1 MLSGEL
7 VMLKTSHRGKVREFI
22 VNVSEDDFHTDF
34 GKIDLSVL
42 IDKEPGDA
50 VISHMG
56 QEFTIQRP
64 RMPDFFNHAKRSGAP
79 MMPKDIG
86 PIIAYTGLN
95 KQDNVLDAGTGSGVL
110 AMYLGSIAKRVLS
123 YEIREDFAQIARQ
136 NVLSAGLDNVEI
148 RCGNIIEEIAS
159 LNESF
164 DVVTLD
170 TQDSRYVIPH
180 VRKVLNPGGFLVTYS
195 PFFEQTKDI
204 RGAIEAAHFYD
215 VRTMEF
221 SEREISFSDR
231 GTRPATAR
239 VGHTG
244 FITIARK

>member
-1 MLSGEL
+1 MISGEL
-7 VMLKTSHRGKVREFI
+7 IMLKTSHRGKVREFI
-22 VNVSEDDFHTDF
+22 VNVSEDEFHTDF
-34 GKIDLSVL
+34 GIIDLSVL
-42 IDKEPGDA
+42 MNKVPGDT
-50 VISHMG
+50 VVSHMG

-95 KQDNVLDAGTGSGVL
+95 RNDTVLDAGTGSGVL
-110 AMYLGSIAKRVLS
+110 AMYLGSIARRVLS

-136 NVLSAGLDNVEI
+136 NVLSAGLDNVEV
-148 RCGNIIEEIAS
+148 RCGNIVEEIPS

-170 TQDSRYVIPH
+170 TQDSGYVIPH
-180 VRKVLNPGGFLVTYS
+180 VRKVLSPGGFLVTYS

-204 RGAIEAAHFYD
+204 REAIAAANFYD

-244 FITIARK
+244 FITIARI

>member
-1 MLSGEL
+1 
-7 VMLKTSHRGKVREFI
+7 
-22 VNVSEDDFHTDF
+22 
-34 GKIDLSVL
+34 
-42 IDKEPGDA
+42 
-50 VISHMG
+50 
-56 QEFTIQRP
+56 
-64 RMPDFFNHAKRSGAP
+64 

-95 KQDNVLDAGTGSGVL
+95 KHDTVLDAGTGSGVL

-123 YEIREDFAQIARQ
+123 YEVREDFAQLARQ
-136 NVLSAGLDNVEI
+136 NILSAGLDNVEV
-148 RCGNIIEEIAS
+148 RCGNVVDEIVT
-159 LNESF
+159 LDERF
-164 DVVTLD
+164 DLVTLD
-170 TQDSRYVIPH
+170 TQDSKNVIPH

-204 RGAIEAAHFYD
+204 REAIDAADFYD

-221 SEREISFSDR
+221 SEREISFSER